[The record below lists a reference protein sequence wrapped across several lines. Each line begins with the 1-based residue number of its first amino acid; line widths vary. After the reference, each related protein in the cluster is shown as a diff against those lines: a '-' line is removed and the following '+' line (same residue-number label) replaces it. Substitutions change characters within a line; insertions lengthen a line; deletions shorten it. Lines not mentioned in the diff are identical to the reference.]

1 MPAVAA
7 GSVIADDAVPRE
19 YWDIQSRAHLAWNW
33 VVTANTTASSNQ
45 CLSKLYYI
53 IITKIIKAEN

>member
-1 MPAVAA
+1 MPAVAWG

-45 CLSKLYYI
+45 CLRKV
-53 IITKIIKAEN
+53 IITEIIKDEN